1 MHESLGNIRSGFTT
15 CPACLVDGTP
25 QEERMALPGDDH
37 RVSCLTCKRV
47 VSEIPRDLVEPLRNL
62 PDSIKATVMDLIA
75 WKHDSDEPAVGVYRL
90 YYLSTGQPVFSPA
103 YDEND
108 AFRAAAAVAQGHAD
122 TLLAEA
128 GRVTIKL
135 SLSTVLRDDSVEITY
150 LPDDLPGMQD
160 FDASDADLASAIA
173 SGGVTPSRAKALREL
188 ARHGFRIRH
197 IDVHS
202 AIARIALM
210 NGGAVAE
217 VKWLNV

>member
-1 MHESLGNIRSGFTT
+1 
-15 CPACLVDGTP
+15 
-25 QEERMALPGDDH
+25 MALPGDDH

-103 YDEND
+103 YDESD
-108 AFRAAAAVAQGHAD
+108 AYRAAAAVAQGHAD

-160 FDASDADLASAIA
+160 CDASDADIAASA
-173 SGGVTPSRAKALREL
+173 GVREPSRAKALREL
-188 ARHGFRIRH
+188 ARHGFRVRH
-197 IDVHS
+197 VDIHS
-202 AIARIALM
+202 AMARIALV
-210 NGGAVAE
+210 NGGVVAE